1 MTGGGQDDGDLAGLD
16 LVEGSEDADERRRLP
31 NRPVA
36 AMVLAAAVGA
46 VVLGTAGDEWVA
58 LVLDHAA
65 REIWP
70 GGRTS
75 GWGERRDAQRAALTV
90 VAVGAGFG
98 IVALLCWRGRR
109 AVGAALFGAGA
120 GLAVISGLVM
130 FALVTKDAP
139 EGPEPR
145 VPTCQEHSD
154 ESWTCPGG

>member
-1 MTGGGQDDGDLAGLD
+1 MTGGGQDGGDLAGLG
-16 LVEGSEDADERRRLP
+16 LVEGREDADRRRRLP

-46 VVLGTAGDEWVA
+46 AVLGTAGDEWVA

-65 REIWP
+65 RELWP

-98 IVALLCWRGRR
+98 VVALLCWRARL
-109 AVGAALFGAGA
+109 ALGAALFGAGA
-120 GLAVISGLVM
+120 GLVVISGLVM
-130 FALVTKDAP
+130 FALVTTDAP
-139 EGPEPR
+139 ESPEPH
-145 VPTCQEHSD
+145 VPTCQEHSGGP
-154 ESWTCPGG
+154 STCPGG